1 MDIDK
6 KNRTVKKLKDYYD
19 AENFILHLKKKLEII
34 NNRII
39 KIRTSKLDNDM
50 GNSRKYILEKLL
62 DDKTEIIK
70 EINIKKLERDYMDS
84 ALNMLDINERK
95 ILVDIY
101 CNKYSMRKVASIIGY
116 SEPQIKRKK
125 NKAIYN
131 LSKFI

>member
-84 ALNMLDINERK
+84 ALNLFK
-95 ILVDIY
+95 
-101 CNKYSMRKVASIIGY
+101 
-116 SEPQIKRKK
+116 
-125 NKAIYN
+125 
-131 LSKFI
+131 

>member
-6 KNRTVKKLKDYYD
+6 NNRTVKKLKDYYD

-50 GNSRKYILEKLL
+50 GNSREYILEKLL

>member
-131 LSKFI
+131 LNKSI

>member
-39 KIRTSKLDNDM
+39 KIRTSKFDNDM
-50 GNSRKYILEKLL
+50 GNSREYILEKLL

>member
-50 GNSRKYILEKLL
+50 GNSRKYILEKLF